1 MNTPKYSVIVPVYN
15 AETYLSDAIESVLNQ
30 DFNDWELI
38 LINDGS
44 IDKSQTICE
53 YYQMKDQRIKLI
65 SKNNEGVSIA
75 RNIGIDSAKGEFIV
89 FLDADDWLTKF
100 FLGAANRIV
109 NETDADLLVLN
120 YIEVNGACET
130 RGTAISESLCSG
142 VHSNKKD
149 LIDFTL
155 ELASGDCLDWYGLM
169 RPVWAKV
176 FKRRLL
182 VEHNIRFDEQL
193 KYGEDAAF
201 LLIYLTVV
209 EKIAYR
215 NEYVYF
221 YRNNILSAMNNK
233 KWEGSVHGE
242 HYFSVVEQTINGNA
256 SDVSLAKFWFNIAEN
271 DWKVLEKENLPYLK
285 KRNIIINLFSTE
297 LYKRFSKRSV
307 AKRLNKKQR
316 VEAFFIRNK
325 FCDILILMYY
335 ILKNRTKKEHVY
347 VHFFSEQNYGDDAF
361 VWMLANR
368 YPNILFIISGSK
380 NNLKAFKDTKNIIV
394 RNNNKILLKI
404 NKIIKKLTQ
413 KDFLYYLQA
422 YKCKICLTIGGSI
435 FIEPPQKNLHTYLRD
450 KKCKFYPKKK
460 NVILGANFGPYQ
472 SDLFV
477 NFFKNE
483 FQRYNLV
490 TFRDRKSYEIFKTIN
505 SVKYAPD
512 ILFGLQSLYKE
523 VDSPQ
528 YTKEYVVISVIN
540 ATDDKKLYIDKVV
553 EIIHYYMSMNL
564 RCVLLSLCHN
574 QGDYDLCNIINVKS
588 GEKAEIL
595 DYDGNIQIVMQC
607 IKKAKYVIAS
617 RFHAIITSLVFEVPC
632 LPVIYSDKTS
642 NMLNDIG
649 FNGIRCHINDL
660 KELSLETID
669 FNRRKKYIVDLEK
682 VKEESKGH
690 FEEFDKCLS

>member
-1 MNTPKYSVIVPVYN
+1 
-15 AETYLSDAIESVLNQ
+15 
-30 DFNDWELI
+30 
-38 LINDGS
+38 
-44 IDKSQTICE
+44 
-53 YYQMKDQRIKLI
+53 
-65 SKNNEGVSIA
+65 
-75 RNIGIDSAKGEFIV
+75 
-89 FLDADDWLTKF
+89 
-100 FLGAANRIV
+100 
-109 NETDADLLVLN
+109 
-120 YIEVNGACET
+120 
-130 RGTAISESLCSG
+130 
-142 VHSNKKD
+142 
-149 LIDFTL
+149 
-155 ELASGDCLDWYGLM
+155 
-169 RPVWAKV
+169 
-176 FKRRLL
+176 
-182 VEHNIRFDEQL
+182 
-193 KYGEDAAF
+193 
-201 LLIYLTVV
+201 
-209 EKIAYR
+209 
-215 NEYVYF
+215 
-221 YRNNILSAMNNK
+221 MNNK
-233 KWEGSVHGE
+233 KWEGSAHGE
-242 HYFSVVEQTINGNA
+242 HYFSVVEQTIKGNA
-256 SDVSLAKFWFNIAEN
+256 SDISLAKFWFNIAEN
-271 DWKVLEKENLPYLK
+271 DWKVLEKEKLPYLK

-316 VEAFFIRNK
+316 VEAFLIRNK
-325 FCDILILMYY
+325 FCDILMLMYY
-335 ILKNRTKKEHVY
+335 ILKNRTKKEYVY

-380 NNLKAFKDTKNIIV
+380 NNLKAFKDAKNIIV

-472 SDLFV
+472 SALFV
-477 NFFKNE
+477 DFFKNE

-490 TFRDRKSYEIFKTIN
+490 TFRDRKSYEIFKTID

-574 QGDYDLCNIINVKS
+574 QGDYDLCNIINEKS
-588 GEKAEIL
+588 GGKAEIL

-607 IKKAKYVIAS
+607 IKKAKYVIGS

-660 KELSLETID
+660 KEMSLETID
-669 FNRRKKYIVDLEK
+669 FNRRKNYIVDLEK